1 MAKPNGGLIQ
11 ETNAQY
17 YAGTQ
22 TFLADG
28 ATTTFTTTFN
38 TDLVFGSYDPNNKN
52 YGQNN
57 FKLYTSPTG
66 IAGSYTEYIQPYSV
80 ANNTI
85 TIPATPANNLVIV
98 VQLKILTGG
107 NYGNEDAYGN
117 IVEENY
123 GNYAYI
129 KVSDLVTNFLVGYVG
144 NGKIIQNVKR
154 TDIIFHVK
162 RALQEFS
169 YDTLPSIKSQEATI
183 PPNLSIPMP
192 QDYVNYVKMS
202 WVDQLGVKHIIYPTT
217 LTSNPDSLLPQDFQG
232 VPLQDNFN
240 EDLNAT
246 SLTESRW
253 DTANDRLING
263 NLNLNEIN
271 KGIYPGSWYG
281 FGFEGFWGERYGLNP
296 ETSQRNGWFTMN
308 HREGKISF
316 SSNLRDALVIF
327 EYISD
332 GLAYDQDMKV
342 PKMAEEAIYAYVN
355 HAVLSTKVNTPEYI
369 VNRYKREKSAKLRN
383 AKIRLSNIKLDE
395 IVQVMRNKSKWN
407 GRS

>member
-1 MAKPNGGLIQ
+1 MAKPNGGLVQ

-17 YAGTQ
+17 YAGSQ

-28 ATTTFTTTFN
+28 SNNTFTTTFN
-38 TDLVFGSYDPNNKN
+38 TDLAFRSFDPTTVN
-52 YGQNN
+52 YAENN

-66 IAGSYTEYIQPYSV
+66 IAGSYTEYTQTYSV
-80 ANNTI
+80 AGNTI
-85 TIPATPANNLVIV
+85 TIQAVPAQNTVIV
-98 VQLKILTGG
+98 VQLKNLTGG
-107 NYGNEDAYGN
+107 NYGDEDAYGN

-123 GNYAYI
+123 GSYAYI
-129 KVSDLVTNFLVGYVG
+129 KVSDLITNFLVGYVG
-144 NGKIIQNVKR
+144 QGKIIQNVKR
-154 TDIIFHVK
+154 NDIIFHIK

-169 YDTLPSIKSQEATI
+169 YDTLPSIKSQEATV
-183 PPNLSIPMP
+183 PPSLSIPLP

-217 LTSNPDSLLPQDFQG
+217 LTSNPNSLLPQDWQG
-232 VPLQDNFN
+232 IPIQDNFS

-246 SLTESRW
+246 SLTESKWAR
-253 DTANDRLING
+253 ANDRLING

-316 SSNLRDALVIF
+316 SSNLRDALIIF

-342 PKMAEEAIYAYVN
+342 PKMAEEAIYSYVN

-395 IVQVMRNKSKWN
+395 IVQVMRNKSKWIK
-407 GRS
+407 S

>member
-17 YAGTQ
+17 YAGSQ

-28 ATTTFTTTFN
+28 TITKFTTTFN
-38 TDLVFGSYDPNNKN
+38 TDLIFGNYDPTNMDYAK
-52 YGQNN
+52 NN
-57 FKLYTSPTG
+57 FKLYTSANGLPGTY
-66 IAGSYTEYIQPYSV
+66 AEYIQAYTV

-85 TIPATPANNLVIV
+85 TTTATLPNNNILV
-98 VQLKILTGG
+98 VQLKNLTGG
-107 NYGNEDAYGN
+107 NYGDENAFGN
-117 IVEENY
+117 VVEENY
-123 GNYAYI
+123 GNYSYI
-129 KVSDLVTNFLVGYVG
+129 KVSELVTNFLVGYVG
-144 NGKIIQNVKR
+144 QGKIIQNVKR
-154 TDIIFHVK
+154 NDVIFHVK

-183 PPNLSIPMP
+183 PPNLSIPLP

-217 LTSNPDSLLPQDFQG
+217 LTSNPDSLLPQDWQG
-232 VPLQDNFN
+232 IPVQDNFS
-240 EDLNAT
+240 EDLDAT
-246 SLTESRW
+246 SLTEDRW
-253 DTANDRLING
+253 AKANDRLING

-281 FGFEGFWGERYGLNP
+281 FGFEGILGERYGLNP

-395 IVQVMRNKSKWN
+395 IVQVMRNKSKWIK
-407 GRS
+407 S

>member
-1 MAKPNGGLIQ
+1 MAKPNGGLVQ

-17 YAGTQ
+17 YAGAQ

-28 ATTTFTTTFN
+28 TNNIFTTTFN
-38 TDLVFGSYDPNNKN
+38 TNLVFRSFDPTTVN
-52 YGQNN
+52 YAENN

-66 IAGSYTEYIQPYSV
+66 IPGSYTEYTQTYSV
-80 ANNTI
+80 ADNTI
-85 TIPATPANNLVIV
+85 TIQAVPAQNTVIV
-98 VQLKILTGG
+98 VQLKTLMGG
-107 NYGNEDAYGN
+107 NYGDEDAFGN

-129 KVSDLVTNFLVGYVG
+129 KVSELVTNFLVGYVG
-144 NGKIIQNVKR
+144 QGKIIQNVKR
-154 TDIIFHVK
+154 NDVIFHVK

-217 LTSNPDSLLPQDFQG
+217 LTSNPDSLLPQDWQG
-232 VPLQDNFN
+232 IPIQDNFS

-246 SLTESRW
+246 SLIEDRW
-253 DTANDRLING
+253 AKANDKIING
-263 NLNLNEIN
+263 NLNLSDVND
-271 KGIYPGSWYG
+271 GLYPGTWYG
-281 FGFEGFWGERYGLNP
+281 FGFEGFSGERYGLNP
-296 ETSQRNGWFTMN
+296 ETSQKNGWFTMN

-316 SSNLRDALVIF
+316 SSNLRDSLVIF

-342 PKMAEEAIYAYVN
+342 PKMAEEAVYSYVN

-395 IVQVMRNKSKWN
+395 IVQVMRNKSKWIK
-407 GRS
+407 S

>member
-38 TDLVFGSYDPNNKN
+38 TNLVFGSYDPNNKN
-52 YGQNN
+52 YRQNN
-57 FKLYTSPTG
+57 FKLYTSSTG

-395 IVQVMRNKSKWN
+395 IVQVMRNKSKWIK
-407 GRS
+407 S

>member
-1 MAKPNGGLIQ
+1 MAKPDGGLIQ

-28 ATTTFTTTFN
+28 VITAFTTTFN
-38 TDLVFGSYDPNNKN
+38 TNLIFGNYDPTNMDYAK
-52 YGQNN
+52 NN
-57 FKLYTSPTG
+57 FKLYTSANGLPGT
-66 IAGSYTEYIQPYSV
+66 YTEYIQAYTIS
-80 ANNTI
+80 NNVI
-85 TIPATPANNLVIV
+85 TTTATLPNNNILV
-98 VQLKILTGG
+98 VQLKNLTGG
-107 NYGNEDAYGN
+107 NYGNEDAFGN
-117 IVEENY
+117 VVEENY
-123 GNYAYI
+123 GNYSYI
-129 KVSDLVTNFLVGYVG
+129 KVSELVTNFLVGYVG
-144 NGKIIQNVKR
+144 QGKIIQNVKR
-154 TDIIFHVK
+154 NDVIFHVK

-183 PPNLSIPMP
+183 PHNLSIPMP

-217 LTSNPDSLLPQDFQG
+217 LTSNPESLLPQDWQG
-232 VPLQDNFN
+232 IPIQDNFS
-240 EDLNAT
+240 EDLDAT
-246 SLTESRW
+246 SLTEARW
-253 DTANDRLING
+253 AKANDRLING

-271 KGIYPGSWYG
+271 NGIYPGTWYG
-281 FGFEGFWGERYGLNP
+281 FGFEGFAGRRYGLDP
-296 ETSQRNGWFTMN
+296 ETSQSNGWFTMN

-342 PKMAEEAIYAYVN
+342 PKMAEDAIYSYVN
-355 HAVLSTKVNTPEYI
+355 HAVLSSKVNTPEYI

-395 IVQVMRNKSKWN
+395 IVQVMRNKSKWIK
-407 GRS
+407 S

>member
-17 YAGTQ
+17 YAGSQ

-28 ATTTFTTTFN
+28 TITKFTTTFN
-38 TDLVFGSYDPNNKN
+38 TNLVFGNYDPTNMDYAK
-52 YGQNN
+52 NN
-57 FKLYTSPTG
+57 FKLYTSANGLPGT
-66 IAGSYTEYIQPYSV
+66 YTEYIQSYTVS
-80 ANNTI
+80 NNVI
-85 TIPATPANNLVIV
+85 TTTATLPNNNILV
-98 VQLKILTGG
+98 VQLKNLTGG
-107 NYGNEDAYGN
+107 NYGNEDAFGN
-117 IVEENY
+117 VVEENY
-123 GNYAYI
+123 GNYSYI
-129 KVSDLVTNFLVGYVG
+129 KVSELVTNFLVGYVG
-144 NGKIIQNVKR
+144 QGKIIQNVKR
-154 TDIIFHVK
+154 NDVIFHVK

-183 PPNLSIPMP
+183 PPNLSIPLP

-217 LTSNPDSLLPQDFQG
+217 LTSNPDSLLPQDWQG
-232 VPLQDNFN
+232 IPVQDNFS
-240 EDLNAT
+240 EDLDAT
-246 SLTESRW
+246 SLTEDRW
-253 DTANDRLING
+253 AKANDRLING

-281 FGFEGFWGERYGLNP
+281 FGFEGILGERYGLNP

-316 SSNLRDALVIF
+316 SSNLRDALIIF

-332 GLAYDQDMKV
+332 GLAYDRDMKV

-395 IVQVMRNKSKWN
+395 IVQVMRNKSKWIK
-407 GRS
+407 S

>member
-1 MAKPNGGLIQ
+1 MAKPDGGLIQ

-17 YAGTQ
+17 YAGSQ

-28 ATTTFTTTFN
+28 TNNTFTTTFN
-38 TDLVFGSYDPNNKN
+38 TNLVFKNNDPTISSYA
-52 YGQNN
+52 QNN
-57 FKLYTSPTG
+57 FKLYTSPSG
-66 IAGSYTEYIQPYSV
+66 IAGSYTEYIQPYAV
-80 ANNTI
+80 ENNII
-85 TIPATPANNLVIV
+85 TIPAVPAQNTVIV
-98 VQLKILTGG
+98 VQLKTLTGG

-144 NGKIIQNVKR
+144 QGKIIQNVKR
-154 TDIIFHVK
+154 TDVIFHTK

-183 PPNLSIPMP
+183 PHNLSLPLP

-202 WVDQLGVKHIIYPTT
+202 WIDQLGVKHIIYPTT
-217 LTSNPDSLLPQDFQG
+217 LTSNPDSLLPQDWQG
-232 VPLQDNFN
+232 TPIQDNFS
-240 EDLNAT
+240 EDLDAT
-246 SLTESRW
+246 SLTEARW
-253 DTANDRLING
+253 ATANDRLING

-271 KGIYPGSWYG
+271 QGIYPGSWYG

-296 ETSQRNGWFTMN
+296 ETSQRNGWFTLN
-308 HREGKISF
+308 HREGKMSF
-316 SSNLRDALVIF
+316 SSNLRDALIIF

-332 GLAYDQDMKV
+332 GLSYDQDMKV
-342 PKMAEEAIYAYVN
+342 PKMAEEAIYSYVN

-395 IVQVMRNKSKWN
+395 IVQVMRNKSKWIK
-407 GRS
+407 S

>member
-1 MAKPNGGLIQ
+1 MAKPDGGLIQ

-28 ATTTFTTTFN
+28 AITAFTTTFN
-38 TDLVFGSYDPNNKN
+38 TNLIFGNYDPTNMDYAK
-52 YGQNN
+52 NN
-57 FKLYTSPTG
+57 FKLYTSANGLPGT
-66 IAGSYTEYIQPYSV
+66 YTEYIQAYTV

-85 TIPATPANNLVIV
+85 TTTATLPNNNILV
-98 VQLKILTGG
+98 VQLKNLTGG
-107 NYGNEDAYGN
+107 NYGNEDAFGN
-117 IVEENY
+117 VVEENY
-123 GNYAYI
+123 GNYSYI
-129 KVSDLVTNFLVGYVG
+129 KVSELVTNFLVGYVG
-144 NGKIIQNVKR
+144 QGKIIQNVKR
-154 TDIIFHVK
+154 NDVIFHVK

-169 YDTLPSIKSQEATI
+169 YDTLPSIKSQEATV

-217 LTSNPDSLLPQDFQG
+217 LTSNPNSLLPQDWQG
-232 VPLQDNFN
+232 IPIQDNFS
-240 EDLNAT
+240 EDLDAT
-246 SLTESRW
+246 SLTEDRW
-253 DTANDRLING
+253 AKANDRLING

-271 KGIYPGSWYG
+271 NGIYPGTWYG
-281 FGFEGFWGERYGLNP
+281 FGFEGFAGRRYGLDP
-296 ETSQRNGWFTMN
+296 ETSQSNGWFTMN

-395 IVQVMRNKSKWN
+395 IVQVMRNKSKWIK
-407 GRS
+407 S

>member
-1 MAKPNGGLIQ
+1 MAKPDGGLVQ

-17 YAGTQ
+17 YAGSQ

-28 ATTTFTTTFN
+28 TSNTFTATFN
-38 TDLVFGSYDPNNKN
+38 TDLVLGNYDPTAVN
-52 YGQNN
+52 YANNN
-57 FKLYTSPTG
+57 FKLYTSQSG
-66 IAGSYTEYIQPYSV
+66 IPGTYTEYIQAYTVS
-80 ANNTI
+80 NNTI
-85 TIPATPANNLVIV
+85 TFTATPALNEVIV
-98 VQLKILTGG
+98 IQLKNLTGG
-107 NYGNEDAYGN
+107 NYGDQNAFGN
-117 IVEENY
+117 VVEENY

-144 NGKIIQNVKR
+144 QGKIIQNVKR
-154 TDIIFHVK
+154 NDVIFHVK

-183 PPNLSIPMP
+183 PPNLSVPLP

-217 LTSNPDSLLPQDFQG
+217 LTSNPDSVLPQDWQG
-232 VPLQDNFN
+232 IPIQDNF
-240 EDLNAT
+240 EEELDTT

-253 DTANDRLING
+253 ANANDRLING
-263 NLNLNEIN
+263 NLNLADVN
-271 KGIYPGSWYG
+271 KGIYPGTWYG
-281 FGFEGFWGERYGLNP
+281 FGFEGFAGKRYGLNP
-296 ETSQRNGWFTMN
+296 ETSQRNGWFTIN
-308 HREGKISF
+308 NREGKMSF
-316 SSNLRDALVIF
+316 SSDLRDALIIF

-395 IVQVMRNKSKWN
+395 IVQVMRNKSKWIK
-407 GRS
+407 S

>member
-1 MAKPNGGLIQ
+1 MAKPDNGLIQ

-28 ATTTFTTTFN
+28 TTNVFTATFN
-38 TDLVFGSYDPNNKN
+38 TDLVFRSFDPNTVN
-52 YGQNN
+52 YAKNN

-66 IAGSYTEYIQPYSV
+66 VAGSYTEYVQTFSV
-80 ANNTI
+80 SNNAI
-85 TIPATPANNLVIV
+85 TIQAVPAKNTVIV
-98 VQLKILTGG
+98 VQLKTLTGG
-107 NYGNEDAYGN
+107 SYGNKNAYGN

-129 KVSDLVTNFLVGYVG
+129 KVSELVTNFLVGYVG
-144 NGKIIQNVKR
+144 QGKIIQNIKR
-154 TDIIFHVK
+154 NDVIFHVK

-183 PPNLSIPMP
+183 PHNLSIPIP
-192 QDYVNYVKMS
+192 QDYINYVKMS

-217 LTSNPDSLLPQDFQG
+217 LTSNPKSLLPQDWQG
-232 VPLQDNFN
+232 IPIQDNFD
-240 EDLNAT
+240 EDLSAE

-253 DTANDRLING
+253 ASANDRLING
-263 NLNLNEIN
+263 SLNSKDIANGTYS
-271 KGIYPGSWYG
+271 GIG
-281 FGFEGFWGERYGLNP
+281 FGGKTGERYGLNP
-296 ETSQRNGWFTMN
+296 QTSQKNGWFTMN

-316 SSNLRDALVIF
+316 SSDLRDALIIF

-342 PKMAEEAIYAYVN
+342 PKMAEAAVYAYVN
-355 HAVLSTKVNTPEYI
+355 HAVLSTKANTPEYI
-369 VNRYKREKSAKLRN
+369 VNRYKKEKSALLRN

-395 IVQVMRNKSKWN
+395 IVQVMRNKSKWIK
-407 GRS
+407 S

>member
-1 MAKPNGGLIQ
+1 MAKPDGGLIQ

-38 TDLVFGSYDPNNKN
+38 TNLVFGSYDPNNKN

-253 DTANDRLING
+253 DSANDRIING
-263 NLNLNEIN
+263 NLNSKDIAN
-271 KGIYPGSWYG
+271 GIYPGTWYG
-281 FGFEGFWGERYGLNP
+281 FGFEGRAGERYGLNP
-296 ETSQRNGWFTMN
+296 ETSQKNGWFTIN
-308 HREGKISF
+308 NREGKISF
-316 SSNLRDALVIF
+316 SSNLRDALIIF

-342 PKMAEEAIYAYVN
+342 PKMAEEAIYSYVN
-355 HAVLSTKVNTPEYI
+355 HAVLSTKINTPEYI

-395 IVQVMRNKSKWN
+395 IVQVMRNKSKWIK
-407 GRS
+407 S

>member
-17 YAGTQ
+17 YAGAQ
-22 TFLADG
+22 SFLADG
-28 ATTTFTTTFN
+28 NINTFTTTFN
-38 TDLVFGSYDPNNKN
+38 TNLVFGSYDPTNKN

-57 FKLYTSPTG
+57 FKLYTSTTG
-66 IAGSYTEYIQPYSV
+66 VAGSYTEYIQPYSV
-80 ANNTI
+80 LSNTI
-85 TIPATPANNLVIV
+85 TIPATPAANLVIV

-117 IVEENY
+117 VVEKNY
-123 GNYAYI
+123 GEYAYI
-129 KVSDLVTNFLVGYVG
+129 KVSELVTNFLVGYVG

-154 TDIIFHVK
+154 TDVIFHVK

-183 PPNLSIPMP
+183 PPNLSIPIP

-232 VPLQDNFN
+232 VPVQDNFD
-240 EDLNAT
+240 EDLEAT
-246 SLTESRW
+246 SLTEARW
-253 DTANDRLING
+253 DSANDRIING
-263 NLNLNEIN
+263 NLNSKDIAS
-271 KGIYPGSWYG
+271 GIYPGTWYG
-281 FGFEGFWGERYGLNP
+281 FGFEGRAGERYGLNP
-296 ETSQRNGWFTMN
+296 ETSQKNGWFTMN

-316 SSNLRDALVIF
+316 SSDLRDALIIF

-342 PKMAEEAIYAYVN
+342 PKMAEEAVYSYVN
-355 HAVLSTKVNTPEYI
+355 HAVLSTKINIPEYI
-369 VNRYKREKSAKLRN
+369 VNRYKKEKSAKLRN

-395 IVQVMRNKSKWN
+395 IVQVMRNKSKWIK
-407 GRS
+407 S